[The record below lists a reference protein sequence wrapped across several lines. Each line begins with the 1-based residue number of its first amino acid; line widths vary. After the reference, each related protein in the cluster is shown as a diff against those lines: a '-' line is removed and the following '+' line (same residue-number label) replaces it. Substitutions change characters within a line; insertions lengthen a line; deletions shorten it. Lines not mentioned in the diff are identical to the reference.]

1 MYSSIEIDL
10 LNRVGNYNSTSSSM
24 RYSNDKMSINYG
36 ISCGYKVPNVEFIV
50 IKINEPL
57 RFEVFIRLDSPL
69 YAFLS
74 DILDDIESHE
84 IKESQYQTIL
94 KIIEPVLSEY
104 LCSSGNEQKFFN
116 ILEEKLNSFEEKGK
130 KEFQNKIE
138 NSLGLKK
145 GYGYA

>member
-10 LNRVGNYNSTSSSM
+10 LNREGNYNSTSSSM
-24 RYSNDKMSINYG
+24 RHSNDKMSINYG
-36 ISCGYKVPNVEFIV
+36 ISCGYKVPNIKFIV
-50 IKINEPL
+50 IKIMEPL

-74 DILDDIESHE
+74 DVLGDIEGHE
-84 IKESQYQTIL
+84 IKESQYQVIS

-104 LCSSGNEQKFFN
+104 LYSTGNEKKFFN
-116 ILEEKLNSFEEKGK
+116 LLEEKLDSFEEKGK
-130 KEFQNKIE
+130 KEFENKMQKT
-138 NSLGLKK
+138 LGLKK